1 MIGSASQ
8 LRNVIGRFPCCV
20 HGKASSSSCN
30 LHANMNPK
38 ETLMNAMG
46 AKLRIA
52 RRELCN
58 GRHDPELMEKIDTL
72 HQVIRLVTNFEN
84 QLLTEIYDI
93 D

>member
-1 MIGSASQ
+1 
-8 LRNVIGRFPCCV
+8 
-20 HGKASSSSCN
+20 
-30 LHANMNPK
+30 MN
-38 ETLMNAMG
+38 TMG

-58 GRHDPELMEKIDTL
+58 GRHDPALMEEIDAL
-72 HQVIRLVTNFEN
+72 HQVIRLVTNFET

>member
-1 MIGSASQ
+1 
-8 LRNVIGRFPCCV
+8 
-20 HGKASSSSCN
+20 
-30 LHANMNPK
+30 
-38 ETLMNAMG
+38 MNAMG

>member
-1 MIGSASQ
+1 
-8 LRNVIGRFPCCV
+8 
-20 HGKASSSSCN
+20 
-30 LHANMNPK
+30 MNPK
-38 ETLMNAMG
+38 DTLMNTMG

-58 GRHDPELMEKIDTL
+58 GRHDPILFEEIDTL
-72 HQVIRLVTNFEN
+72 HRTIRLVTNFEN